1 MLALLGTALTKQV
14 QYTRSRAANDELI
27 GLGREALRA
36 ADRAGGE
43 RRADYLSLLGCALRL
58 RVEHPGRLADLEE
71 SVAAHPESLA
81 WAASHGPLRADLY
94 ANSTESLRLRYNTPG
109 ASAEAADPARRALD
123 ATPADDANRVR
134 RETNLTIALGGL
146 YKRTGAKDALDEA
159 IARGRRALEHIPPD
173 DPEFASFLSDAGTA
187 L

>member
-58 RVEHPGRLADLEE
+58 RFEHAGRLADLEE
-71 SVAAHPESLA
+71 SVAAHRESLA
-81 WAASHGPLRADLY
+81 WAASHGLVRADLY
-94 ANSTESLRLRYNTPG
+94 ANSSESLRLRYNRIG
-109 ASAEAADPARRALD
+109 ADESLHEAVATGFRAVHSAAD
-123 ATPADDANRVR
+123 
-134 RETNLTIALGGL
+134 
-146 YKRTGAKDALDEA
+146 
-159 IARGRRALEHIPPD
+159 D
-173 DPEFASFLSDAGTA
+173 DPERGSFLSSLSLA
-187 L
+187 LLARFERYGAR